1 MPKKAKE
8 PVETDETIET
18 PPETEPLTK
27 KGYKP
32 RKFSE
37 DHLAK
42 LAVARQK
49 AREAQVRNAAL
60 RKMERE
66 NAAYEKKLEE
76 QKRKDEIKKKNEE
89 IKKGLDAIPNEP
101 VNEPPAIRP
110 KAQAI
115 QDFSSSDE
123 EEKVKEKVEKKVEF
137 EKDVKREKKKKTKKP
152 VVIIEDS
159 DSSSDE
165 EQQVIYVK
173 KKNKAKKEQ
182 KEPVP
187 MDRNHEKEPVP
198 MDRNHQNPQMYPVPM
213 NRMYGINPFHQFN
226 NFKRY

>member
-37 DHLAK
+37 EHLAK

-49 AREAQVRNAAL
+49 AREAQIRNAAL

-101 VNEPPAIRP
+101 VNEPSAIRP
-110 KAQAI
+110 GPQAI
-115 QDFSSSDE
+115 PDFSSSDE
-123 EEKVKEKVEKKVEF
+123 EENVKMKVNKKVEF

-152 VVIIEDS
+152 VVIIENS

-173 KKNKAKKEQ
+173 KKNKNYAKKEQ

-187 MDRNHEKEPVP
+187 PQEPP
-198 MDRNHQNPQMYPVPM
+198 PPPPIPQM

>member
-1 MPKKAKE
+1 MPKKA
-8 PVETDETIET
+8 VETDETIPLE
-18 PPETEPLTK
+18 PETEPKTK
-27 KGYKP
+27 TGQRP

-66 NAAYEKKLEE
+66 NAAYEKKLQE

-123 EEKVKEKVEKKVEF
+123 EEKVKEKVEEKVEKKVEF
-137 EKDVKREKKKKTKKP
+137 EKEEKREKKKKTKKP

-187 MDRNHEKEPVP
+187 MQRQEPLP
-198 MDRNHQNPQMYPVPM
+198 PPPQM

>member
-1 MPKKAKE
+1 MPKKA
-8 PVETDETIET
+8 VETDETIPLE
-18 PPETEPLTK
+18 PETEPKTK
-27 KGYKP
+27 TGQRP

-37 DHLAK
+37 EHLQK

-66 NAAYEKKLEE
+66 NAAYEKKLQE

-173 KKNKAKKEQ
+173 KKIKSQEKKEKQ
-182 KEPVP
+182 RPDIYPVP
-187 MDRNHEKEPVP
+187 MQRQEPLP
-198 MDRNHQNPQMYPVPM
+198 PPPQM

-226 NFKRY
+226 NYKRY